1 MDHALR
7 GEFGPCTIWPNE
19 QDAGAPPGAS
29 RLGECPL
36 PFRNE
41 ATLLLAPLRRA
52 EFSQLL
58 DQGVADALDAF
69 VAAAGLHIHVH
80 TIPAGSDAP

>member
-1 MDHALR
+1 VDHTLC
-7 GEFGPCTIWPNE
+7 GEFGPFTGWPNE

-29 RLGECPL
+29 GLYKCPL

-52 EFSQLL
+52 KFSQLL
-58 DQGVADALDAF
+58 DQGVADALNAF